1 MGEYRVNTTEIRD
14 AANALNNQLSVLE
27 EAVSA
32 AERNIEPCRGM
43 LGGRRLTTN
52 LDAWDELKTNLNK
65 IIESM
70 PAIVNALNGTANDI
84 DEVMGG

>member
-14 AANALNNQLSVLE
+14 AASSLNSQLSVLQ
-27 EAVSA
+27 EAVSDA
-32 AERNIEPCRGM
+32 DRNIEPVRGM

-52 LDAWDELKTNLNK
+52 LEAWDELKTNLSK
-65 IIESM
+65 VIEAM
-70 PAIVNALNGTANDI
+70 PQIVNALNGTANDI